1 MFFIKNNKYLYRYI
15 WLSYQALISSIFIK
29 IFWNLLTI
37 QQLKLI
43 NYLNHIMSQQTQ
55 QAAIGIDIG
64 SWRSV
69 IAVAKRGGIEV
80 ITN

>member
-1 MFFIKNNKYLYRYI
+1 VHNYIKFYPEYSRIFNHLRKNIFQINHLNI
-15 WLSYQALISSIFIK
+15 NSY
-29 IFWNLLTI
+29 
-37 QQLKLI
+37 
-43 NYLNHIMSQQTQ
+43 MSQQVQ

-69 IAVAKRGGIEV
+69 IAVAKRGGVEV